1 MVSNLGGDMDGLLGE
16 GMVLSIDF
24 SVILSFL
31 GLLVV
36 SGNNLLRVEFSDSV
50 KSCSGVIL
58 DDCFGDGIW
67 ELDFAAIMGEF
78 RAFGSLST
86 FSVQNL
92 GRLGTH

>member
-1 MVSNLGGDMDGLLGE
+1 MVSNLGGDIDGLLGE

-50 KSCSGVIL
+50 KSYSGVIL
-58 DDCFGDGIW
+58 DDYFGDGI
-67 ELDFAAIMGEF
+67 
-78 RAFGSLST
+78 
-86 FSVQNL
+86 
-92 GRLGTH
+92 